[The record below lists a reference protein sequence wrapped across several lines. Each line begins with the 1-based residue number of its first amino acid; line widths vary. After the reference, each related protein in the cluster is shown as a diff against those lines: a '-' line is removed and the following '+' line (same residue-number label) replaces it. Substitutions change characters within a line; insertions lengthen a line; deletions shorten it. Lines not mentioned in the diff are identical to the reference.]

1 MKKARC
7 EKYTIG
13 DIRMGQSANFKVTI
27 TDKLINNFAALTG
40 DYSPLHTNKEFAR
53 RTQFRE
59 RIAHGLLASS
69 YVSTLVGMY
78 LPGEN
83 ATIQNHS
90 ARYLKPVKANDTL
103 TIKGEVTKKE
113 ALLGKITLEVKIS
126 NQNNENVVEGA
137 VDVIVNA
144 PPGKGITM
152 KDLKKNSMKLDLKGK
167 VALITGASRGI
178 GAATAKLF
186 AEHGADVVVNY
197 NLGKKDAESVV
208 SDIRGAKRNAIAVK
222 ADVTKKSDVDAMI
235 AAAVKKFKKIDIL
248 INNAMSNAIPAEF
261 EKIRWE
267 QMQQD
272 IDVAVKGAFNCV
284 QATLPVM
291 LKNKY
296 GKVVNITT
304 IYSNSAPPPGFTK
317 YVTAKT
323 ALLGLT
329 RALAIEYASKNIFF
343 NVVSPGFTET
353 DLGAHIPDW
362 LKKKM
367 ALDVPLKRNAQPL
380 DVAKTILVMASP
392 YTDYVVGNQM
402 LVCGGSVML

>member
-1 MKKARC
+1 MRKTQCKR
-7 EKYTIG
+7 YTID
-13 DIRMGQSANFKVTI
+13 DIFLGQSASFKVTV
-27 TDKLINNFAALTG
+27 TDKLIKDFAALTG
-40 DYSPLHTNKEFAR
+40 DFSPLHMDKEFAR

-69 YVSTLVGMY
+69 YISTLVGMY

-90 ARYLKPVKANDTL
+90 ARYLKPVKINDTL
-103 TIKGEVTKKE
+103 TIRGEVTRKE
-113 ALLGKITLEVKIS
+113 ALLGKIALEVRIS
-126 NQNNENVVEGA
+126 NQDNENVVEGT

-144 PPGKGITM
+144 LPGKGIVM
-152 KDLKKNSMKLDLKGK
+152 KDLKKNAMGLDFKGK
-167 VALITGASRGI
+167 VALVTGASRGI

-186 AEHGADVVVNY
+186 AAHGADVVVNY
-197 NLGKKDAESVV
+197 NIGRKDAEEVV
-208 SDIRGAKRNAIAVK
+208 SDIRSAKGSAIAVR
-222 ADVTKKSDVDAMI
+222 ADVTKRPDVEAMT
-235 AAAVKKFKKIDIL
+235 AAAVKRFKKIDIL
-248 INNAMSNAIPAEF
+248 INNAMSNAIPVEF
-261 EKIRWE
+261 EKVQWE

-272 IDVAVKGAFNCV
+272 IDVAVKGAFNCI
-284 QATLPVM
+284 QAVLPIM
-291 LKNKY
+291 LKNNY

-353 DLGAHIPDW
+353 DLGAHIPEW

-380 DVAKTILVMASP
+380 DIAKTILIMASP
-392 YTDYVVGNQM
+392 YTDYVVGNQL

>member
-7 EKYTIG
+7 EKYTID
-13 DIRMGQSANFKVTI
+13 DICLGQSASFKVTI

-90 ARYLKPVKANDTL
+90 ARYLTPVKANDTL

>member
-1 MKKARC
+1 
-7 EKYTIG
+7 
-13 DIRMGQSANFKVTI
+13 
-27 TDKLINNFAALTG
+27 
-40 DYSPLHTNKEFAR
+40 
-53 RTQFRE
+53 
-59 RIAHGLLASS
+59 
-69 YVSTLVGMY
+69 MY